1 MQNIYTRLINRNHP
15 LPPDYVP
22 ENLVDIG
29 IPFDTRP
36 GDLKRLLEKKTAHA
50 ALCLINAA
58 CKEGLCLYGISGYR
72 SYKRQQELYTGNPYV
87 AQPGTSEHQ
96 SGLALD
102 VSCPAVGLEL
112 IPEFAQTP
120 EGKWLTRNAS
130 LFGFILRYPQNKE
143 DITGI
148 PYEPWH
154 IRYVTREL
162 SGYLTLTGMTLEEYL
177 DFPVKTKSASGFE
190 KWKF

>member
-36 GDLKRLLEKKTAHA
+36 GNPKRLLEKKTAHA

-120 EGKWLTRNAS
+120 
-130 LFGFILRYPQNKE
+130 
-143 DITGI
+143 
-148 PYEPWH
+148 
-154 IRYVTREL
+154 
-162 SGYLTLTGMTLEEYL
+162 
-177 DFPVKTKSASGFE
+177 
-190 KWKF
+190 

>member
-36 GDLKRLLEKKTAHA
+36 GDPKRLLEKKTAHA

-112 IPEFAQTP
+112 IPEFAQKANGLPATHLFSDLFSAIPRTKKTLP
-120 EGKWLTRNAS
+120 EFHTSPGISATS
-130 LFGFILRYPQNKE
+130 HGSFP
-143 DITGI
+143 DI
-148 PYEPWH
+148 
-154 IRYVTREL
+154 
-162 SGYLTLTGMTLEEYL
+162 
-177 DFPVKTKSASGFE
+177 
-190 KWKF
+190 

>member
-1 MQNIYTRLINRNHP
+1 MQNLYTRLINRNHP
-15 LPPDYVP
+15 LPSNYVP

-29 IPFDTRP
+29 IPFHACLNDSR
-36 GDLKRLLEKKTAHA
+36 RLLEKKTAHA

-72 SYKRQQELYTGNPYV
+72 SYKRQQKLYTGNPYV
-87 AQPGTSEHQ
+87 APPGTSEHQ

-102 VSCPAVGLEL
+102 VSCPSLHMEL
-112 IPEFAQTP
+112 LPEFAHTQ
-120 EGKWLTRNAS
+120 EGKWLARNAS

-143 DITGI
+143 NITGI

-162 SGYLTLTGMTLEEYL
+162 SGYLALTGMTLEEYHHL
-177 DFPVKTKSASGFE
+177 NNQYM
-190 KWKF
+190 